1 MINEWSMAIIILYKP
16 LEFRLFTGACCR
28 LLLFKERLASEV
40 LGGAIETFGKGGLSS
55 GLGML
60 ILIISA
66 LKTFD
71 LNEGSGGT

>member
-1 MINEWSMAIIILYKP
+1 
-16 LEFRLFTGACCR
+16 
-28 LLLFKERLASEV
+28 LLFKERLASEV